1 MGNLKQNN
9 STGPFNNVM
18 SKLRRSREASLL
30 LIIVILT
37 LLIHAAS
44 GNFLTLKTFGDMFKN
59 YSTTFT
65 LALGMMSVLIIGG
78 IDISVAAT
86 MGFSGMSASLMMRD
100 GVYSNTLI
108 MFLVSVVIGI
118 LCGLLIGVIISY
130 GGVIPI
136 IATLGFTNIY
146 RGATYIVSDSQWVSA
161 YQFDP
166 AFKKF
171 AQSNNLSFGLV
182 NNLFFI
188 SVLCYIIYYIIMK
201 WTKFGR
207 RIYAVGSNAEA
218 AEISGIKIKRVKMVV
233 YAIAG
238 GFAGLAGAMYTALY
252 ASAQNDMGIG
262 MEMDAIASCVIGGV
276 TLSGGTGSVPGVFLG
291 ALTMAII
298 SKSLPMIGVSQFW
311 QTAIKGF
318 VILIAIII
326 NVLVQR
332 NLRRSILKEREI

>member
-1 MGNLKQNN
+1 MEKINTNHEKGTIKKVL
-9 STGPFNNVM
+9 TA
-18 SKLRRSREASLL
+18 LRNSREASLL
-30 LIIVILT
+30 LIIVILC
-37 LLIHAAS
+37 LLIQLAS
-44 GNFLTLKTFGDMFKN
+44 GNFLSVKTFTDMFKN

-65 LALGMMSVLIIGG
+65 LSLGMMSVLIIGG

-86 MGFSGMSASLMMRD
+86 MAFSGMCASLLMRD
-100 GVYSNTLI
+100 GVYSSTFI
-108 MFLVSVVIGI
+108 MFLVSIVIGI
-118 LCGLLIGVIISY
+118 ACGTLIGVIISY

-161 YQFDP
+161 YQFDSG
-166 AFKKF
+166 FKAF
-171 AQSNNLSFGLV
+171 AQSNSLSFGLI

-188 SVLCYIIYYIIMK
+188 SVLCYILFYIIMK

-207 RIYAVGSNAEA
+207 RIYAVGSNPEA
-218 AEISGIKIKRVKMVV
+218 ATISGIKIRRVTWIV

-238 GFAGLAGAMYTALY
+238 GFSGLTGAMFTALY
-252 ASAQNDMGIG
+252 ASAQSDMGVG

-276 TLSGGTGSVPGVFLG
+276 SLSGGTGSVPGVFLG

-311 QTAIKGF
+311 QTMIKGAI
-318 VILIAIII
+318 ILIAIMI
-326 NVLVQR
+326 NVVVQR
-332 NLRRSILKEREI
+332 AMKKSVLKEREI

>member
-1 MGNLKQNN
+1 MENLNQNN
-9 STGPFNNVM
+9 SKGFFKNIFYKM
-18 SKLRRSREASLL
+18 RQSREASLL

-44 GNFLTLKTFGDMFKN
+44 GNFLTLKTFADMFKN

-65 LALGMMSVLIIGG
+65 LSLGMMSVLIIGG
-78 IDISVAAT
+78 IDISVGAT
-86 MGFSGMSASLMMRD
+86 MAFSGMSASLMMRD
-100 GVYSNTLI
+100 GVYSNTFI
-108 MFLVSVVIGI
+108 MFLVSVVIGT
-118 LCGLLIGVIISY
+118 LCGLIIGVIISY

-136 IATLGFTNIY
+136 IATLGFNNIY

-161 YQFDP
+161 YQFES
-166 AFKKF
+166 AFKRF

-188 SVLCYIIYYIIMK
+188 SLLCYIAFYILMK

-207 RIYAVGSNAEA
+207 RIYAVGSNSAA
-218 AEISGIKIKRVKMVV
+218 AEISGIKIKRIKMSV

-238 GFAGLAGAMYTALY
+238 GFAGLTGAMYTALY
-252 ASAQNDMGIG
+252 ASAQNDMGLG

-276 TLSGGTGSVPGVFLG
+276 SLSGGTGSVPGVFLG

-318 VILIAIII
+318 VILLAIII

-332 NLRRSILKEREI
+332 NLRKSILREREI